1 MYKGNIF
8 LTTDN
13 NRAVAGSMELR
24 IYGITEF
31 AYRLRVRQ
39 RQLVAHCSKPF
50 YTLLYPSI
58 PFYGQQTTVGAV
70 AGITESRIYGITEA
84 SLCYARQQDFGFA
97 GQQTTD
103 NGRGGSRNYGITE
116 LWIERSRLKAHGS

>member
-31 AYRLRVRQ
+31 SYRLRVRQ
-39 RQLVAHCSKPF
+39 RQLMAHCSVLTAQSLYAF
-50 YTLLYPSI
+50 RLLPLNL
-58 PFYGQQTTVGAV
+58 
-70 AGITESRIYGITEA
+70 SREA
-84 SLCYARQQDFGFA
+84 TRSLVD
-97 GQQTTD
+97 
-103 NGRGGSRNYGITE
+103 S
-116 LWIERSRLKAHGS
+116 

>member
-39 RQLVAHCSKPF
+39 RQLVAHCSKPN
-50 YTLLYPSI
+50 PSMPLAI
-58 PFYGQQTTVGAV
+58 SLR
-70 AGITESRIYGITEA
+70 ITSEA
-84 SLCYARQQDFGFA
+84 TYSLVD
-97 GQQTTD
+97 
-103 NGRGGSRNYGITE
+103 S
-116 LWIERSRLKAHGS
+116 